1 MPLSANFVG
10 LSLGYPQ
17 WLVFLAAQLFLSIWP
32 NFIYNPAGDYAT
44 VRLVIIIIYCSA
56 ATTWTY
62 NLPST
67 DALIGIQSN
76 FLCTLQFHPTIQS
89 HPLADWLTDCNW
101 RWVTSNGAGTCFLV
115 SMWKLKYIFHRFR
128 SSAIRFHWGI
138 HYTTHHHHKITP
150 VCPCAKTQPSLIPGG
165 SVIIGGS

>member
-44 VRLVIIIIYCSA
+44 VRLVIIIIALLPLLELTICPAQMHWLASRVIFYVPCNSTRLYC
-56 ATTWTY
+56 
-62 NLPST
+62 
-67 DALIGIQSN
+67 LIHWLTG
-76 FLCTLQFHPTIQS
+76 
-89 HPLADWLTDCNW
+89 WLTDCN
-101 RWVTSNGAGTCFLV
+101 WVTSNGAGTCFLV

-128 SSAIRFHWGI
+128 SSALRFHWGI

-150 VCPCAKTQPSLIPGG
+150 VCPCPCAKTQPSLIPGG
-165 SVIIGGS
+165 SVNIGGS